1 MKKVSL
7 FLFTVFC
14 AAFFAAEAFSITVPP
29 PFSYPPQPTSSL
41 SDNYNPDQY
50 YLNKSYSVPST
61 SLPKSSAAFSSSSI
75 VSSASTGKVSKADFA
90 FIIDTTGSM
99 SGYIE
104 GVKTNLLD
112 FSKRL
117 VSNDVDV
124 RFAVVEYRDI
134 FEDGEDSTKI
144 KTFGATSNDIWTS
157 DITQVETT
165 LGALVADGGGDEP
178 ETPTDA
184 MAKFY
189 NIAMETYR
197 PGASRFV
204 FLLTDA
210 TAKGKSDDSRSIADD
225 KKLPNMSDM
234 IISYRTASIY
244 TSVVSRLEYDD
255 STSYY
260 YHEDYHNLY
269 TETGG
274 RYLDIT
280 SSNYGELMTEI
291 AEWISERTDTD
302 GDGLFDVW
310 ETEGVDVDGDGSFD
324 VDLAAMGANPNSP
337 DIFVYYDW
345 MYKAPTTTA
354 IFKIPLKSEINLK
367 PSEAALSL
375 VRQQFANHGINLH
388 FIEGKTIPYQENFDL
403 GKNYVNW
410 SKVAEENFPRNY
422 WRLARYCLFVNRYNN
437 TYSSGIAEG
446 IPGQFFIIANGLFI
460 GDYDV
465 DMMTAGTFMHEL
477 GHTLG
482 LGHGGNNHDIYKPNY
497 MSIMNYLYQFSG
509 LVASNRNAQVNYSDY
524 VLPSLDITAINEK
537 NGLDPSSVTAKGD
550 ASGSKLTGA
559 KWKLSRENNDK
570 DFTNNTSGI
579 AKAEIDLNQNGTIEP
594 ATNVDFYVEVWDE
607 TQNRYV
613 VMRNSTKTVIPQSVN
628 DWELITFKGGAIGG
642 LGAIASDDTLSLIS
656 VDTSAIPDDLKE
668 ITMQE
673 AEAANLFGNPGEL
686 AIKSI
691 NPDVIFAGYTMQNIR
706 VVLANRFTSETK
718 ADLEV
723 KSDAFSEAYTDTI
736 SLAGGDST
744 DIFIPVPSSVTTGTH
759 SVDVK
764 ITCANGLVKTKSAT
778 FEAVDVEPVTVKE
791 GEAISTEG
799 TAFTTYQTVI
809 EDTSIAEIS
818 GTSIKGLKAGQTFI
832 ILRDGNISV
841 GNVPIY
847 VTNSS
852 NPGPQKSNSTPNT
865 NTNPNST
872 TEDNNVTSSGSGC
885 SMGFA
890 GICLFSCA
898 YFALRKKN

>member
-1 MKKVSL
+1 
-7 FLFTVFC
+7 
-14 AAFFAAEAFSITVPP
+14 
-29 PFSYPPQPTSSL
+29 
-41 SDNYNPDQY
+41 
-50 YLNKSYSVPST
+50 
-61 SLPKSSAAFSSSSI
+61 
-75 VSSASTGKVSKADFA
+75 
-90 FIIDTTGSM
+90 M

-124 RFAVVEYRDI
+124 RFAVVEYKDI

-189 NIAMETYR
+189 NIAMKTYR

-225 KKLPNMSDM
+225 KKLMNMSDLTN
-234 IISYRTASIY
+234 IYRMFSIY

-291 AEWISERTDTD
+291 AEWVSERTDTD

-324 VDLAAMGANPNSP
+324 VDLAAMGANSNSP

-354 IFKIPLKSEINLK
+354 IFKIPLKFTEINFK
-367 PSEAALSL
+367 PSDTALNL
-375 VRQQFANHGINLH
+375 VKQQFANHGINLH
-388 FIEGKTIPYQENFDL
+388 FIEGQAIPFQNDVNL
-403 GKNYVNW
+403 GDYCEKWNEL
-410 SKVAEENFPRNY
+410 AEKYFPRQY
-422 WRLARYCLFVNRYNN
+422 WRLFRYCIFMNKYNN
-437 TYSSGIAEG
+437 TTSSGVAQSV
-446 IPGQFFIIANGLFI
+446 PNGQFFIVASGVF
-460 GDYDV
+460 DYKNDV
-465 DMMTAGTFMHEL
+465 ELAGTIMHEL

-482 LGHGGNNHDIYKPNY
+482 LGHGGDDGVIYKPNY
-497 MSIMNYLYQFSG
+497 LSVMNYLYQFTG
-509 LVASNRNAQVNYSDY
+509 LVASNRNAQINYSEY
-524 VLPSLDITAINEK
+524 ILPSLDITAINEK

-570 DFTNNTSGI
+570 DFTNSTSGI
-579 AKAEIDLNQNGTIEP
+579 AGAEIDLNQNGTIET
-594 ATNVDFYVEVWDE
+594 ATNVNFYLEEMDV
-607 TQNRYV
+607 
-613 VMRNSTKTVIPQSVN
+613 STNVIPQSIK
-628 DWELITFKGGAIGG
+628 DWEQLQFKGGAIGG
-642 LGAIASDDTLSLIS
+642 LGASLDSDDALIS
-656 VDTSAIPDDLKE
+656 FDFKATVTKE
-668 ITMQE
+668 ITMEE

-686 AIKSI
+686 EIMSI

-799 TAFTTYQTVI
+799 TAFTTYQTII

-852 NPGPQKSNSTPNT
+852 NPGPQKSNSTPNS

-898 YFALRKKN
+898 YFTLRKKN